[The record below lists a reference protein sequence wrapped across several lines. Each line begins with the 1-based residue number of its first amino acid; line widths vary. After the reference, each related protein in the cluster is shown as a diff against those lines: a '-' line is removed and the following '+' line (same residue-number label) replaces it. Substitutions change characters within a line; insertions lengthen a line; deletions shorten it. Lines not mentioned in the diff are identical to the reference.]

1 MESKVAGRVASIA
14 VEPDGPDV
22 VLRLPEAV
30 GTELA
35 MPLYGAAV
43 QSLLGGGRVVVDC
56 AGTRHIGAA
65 GLQILISL
73 ARELDRSGRGLE
85 LAAVGP
91 ELAASLA
98 QVGATALLERRG

>member
-1 MESKVAGRVASIA
+1 MESKVVDRAADIA
-14 VEPDGPDV
+14 VEPDGAGV

-73 ARELDRSGRGLE
+73 ARTLDRAGRRLE
-85 LAAVGP
+85 LASVEPGLAGWL
-91 ELAASLA
+91 ELLGADDLLA
-98 QVGATALLERRG
+98 RRG